1 MIGIDEIQAVA
12 GLIHIFFGGPLEAM
26 LILRHQMTSSIT
38 EATSLFTLG
47 LIAASSYT
55 INSPSSTEDYNP
67 QNDATPIMHVIS
79 AWIISN
85 LMHPKTQTKL
95 TATSP
100 RYHKKKQK
108 FWR

>member
-1 MIGIDEIQAVA
+1 MIGIDDIQAMA
-12 GLIHIFFGGPLEAM
+12 GLIHILLGGPLEAM
-26 LILRHQMTSSIT
+26 LILRHQITSIS

-55 INSPSSTEDYNP
+55 SSSAEDYTP

-85 LMHPKTQTKL
+85 LMHPKAQRKL
-95 TATSP
+95 TTTTP
-100 RYHKKKQK
+100 KRFHKKKQK

>member
-26 LILRHQMTSSIT
+26 LILRHQMTNSIS

-55 INSPSSTEDYNP
+55 ISSSSAEDYNP

-85 LMHPKTQTKL
+85 LMHPKAQTKL
-95 TATSP
+95 TTTTP
-100 RYHKKKQK
+100 KKKQK

>member
-1 MIGIDEIQAVA
+1 MLIGIDEIEAMA
-12 GLIHIFFGGPLEAM
+12 GLIHIFLGGPLEAM
-26 LILRHQMTSSIT
+26 LILRHRMTSIFD
-38 EATSLFTLG
+38 ATSVFTLG
-47 LIAASSYT
+47 LIAATTS
-55 INSPSSTEDYNP
+55 EDN
-67 QNDATPIMHVIS
+67 ATPIMHVIS

>member
-1 MIGIDEIQAVA
+1 MVGIDDIQAMA
-12 GLIHIFFGGPLEAM
+12 GLIHIFLGGPLEAM
-26 LILRHQMTSSIT
+26 LILRHQITSIS

-55 INSPSSTEDYNP
+55 INSPSSSAEDYNP

-85 LMHPKTQTKL
+85 LMHPRAQTKL
-95 TATSP
+95 TTTP
-100 RYHKKKQK
+100 QRFNKKKQK